1 MSFTS
6 GKRSNKSKKNN
17 NEAKLVCE
25 KTTITATSAGFYFN
39 HSKVD
44 CVSFLIDSNYEFSAF
59 SRSEIPMPEPGVIHI
74 RKWKTIRQL
83 PQVMFGPVPCVLAH
97 DILYLELRNILF
109 QKGKIVNMFLHK
121 ASHQCLSFSNC
132 SLMVSISRMLSR

>member
-1 MSFTS
+1 MSFAS
-6 GKRSNKSKKNN
+6 GIRSNKSKKNN
-17 NEAKLVCE
+17 EAKSVCE
-25 KTTITATSAGFYFN
+25 KTTITATGAGFYFN

-44 CVSFLIDSNYEFSAF
+44 CVSFLIDFNCEFSAF
-59 SRSEIPMPEPGVIHI
+59 SRSEIPMPEPGVTHI
-74 RKWKTIRQL
+74 IKWKTIRQI

-121 ASHQCLSFSNC
+121 ASHQCLSSSNF
-132 SLMVSISRMLSR
+132 SLMVCISRMPSR

>member
-17 NEAKLVCE
+17 IEAKSVCE

-44 CVSFLIDSNYEFSAF
+44 CVSFLTDSNCEFSAF

-97 DILYLELRNILF
+97 DILYLELRNIFF

-121 ASHQCLSFSNC
+121 ASRLCLSFSKC
-132 SLMVSISRMLSR
+132 SLMVFYSRMPSR